1 MPKKKPRKRKT
12 PSPRFRTKLSN
23 AEKERIIEE
32 LESGVVLP
40 DEDIYIKTDD
50 AQ

>member
-1 MPKKKPRKRKT
+1 MTDKKPRKRKT
-12 PSPRFRTKLSN
+12 PARRSRTKLSN
-23 AEKERIIEE
+23 AEKKRIIEE

-40 DEDIYIKTDD
+40 DEDIYIKTDE